1 MHSTTKFE
9 DFVNLLNEQ
18 EYGSVKVIEEDYGQE
33 MMPDVVRDQMGLKT
47 EYPSQPSSVQDI
59 MNKQQRSDVAP
70 ENVPYPLN
78 EFDNVA
84 SNAFVALQNLEE
96 LLKIANTNEVIKDKT
111 PLDGLGKEIVK
122 LKGNLVEI
130 TKKVSKIK

>member
-1 MHSTTKFE
+1 MQSYKKFQ
-9 DFVNLLNEQ
+9 DF
-18 EYGSVKVIEEDYGQE
+18 VKVIEEDYGQE

-78 EFDNVA
+78 EFDDVV
-84 SNAFVALQNLEE
+84 SNAFIAIQNLEE
-96 LLKIANTNEVIKDKT
+96 LLKIANTNTVIKVKT
-111 PLDGLGKEIVK
+111 PLDGIGKEIVK
-122 LKGNLVEI
+122 LKGNLVDI

>member
-1 MHSTTKFE
+1 MQSYKKFE
-9 DFVNLLNEQ
+9 DFI
-18 EYGSVKVIEEDYGQE
+18 KVIKEDYGQE
-33 MMPDVVRDQMGLKT
+33 IMPDVVRDQMGLKT

-70 ENVPYPLN
+70 ENIPYPLN

-111 PLDGLGKEIVK
+111 PLDSLGKEIVK

>member
-1 MHSTTKFE
+1 MQSYKKFK
-9 DFVNLLNEQ
+9 DFVKLI
-18 EYGSVKVIEEDYGQE
+18 KEDPGQE
-33 MMPDVVRDQMGLKT
+33 MMPDVVRDQPGQKT

-59 MNKQQRSDVAP
+59 MSKQQRSDVAP

-96 LLKIANTNEVIKDKT
+96 LLKIANTNEVIKNKK
-111 PLDGLGKEIVK
+111 PLDGIGKDIVK
-122 LKGNLVEI
+122 MKGHLVDI

>member
-1 MHSTTKFE
+1 MQSYKKFQ
-9 DFVNLLNEQ
+9 DFI
-18 EYGSVKVIEEDYGQE
+18 KVIEEDYGQE

>member
-1 MHSTTKFE
+1 MQSYKKFQ
-9 DFVNLLNEQ
+9 DF
-18 EYGSVKVIEEDYGQE
+18 VKVIEEDYGQE
-33 MMPDVVRDQMGLKT
+33 MMPDVARDQMGLKT

-59 MNKQQRSDVAP
+59 MNKQERSDVAP
-70 ENVPYPLN
+70 ENIPYPLN

-84 SNAFVALQNLEE
+84 SNAFIALQNLEE
-96 LLKIANTNEVIKDKT
+96 LLKIANTNTVIKDKT

-130 TKKVSKIK
+130 TKRVSKIK

>member
-1 MHSTTKFE
+1 MQSYKKFQ
-9 DFVNLLNEQ
+9 DFI
-18 EYGSVKVIEEDYGQE
+18 KVIEEDYGQE

-78 EFDNVA
+78 EFDNVS

>member
-1 MHSTTKFE
+1 MQSYKKFQ
-9 DFVNLLNEQ
+9 DF
-18 EYGSVKVIEEDYGQE
+18 VKVIEEDYGQE